1 MVFLLIVVGGIV
13 RVSDSGLGCGAGGS
27 GTQGWPLCGGRVVP
41 LIDTE
46 MIVEYSHRILAAT
59 VTVMVAAL
67 ALIAWR
73 RHRSDKVLVR
83 TSLAALGLILVQ
95 ASLGGLTVEKGLK
108 EELVAIH
115 LGVAMLQIGLIL
127 LLARLSRPAAER
139 RPPSELPGATRSI
152 RAVAVAPR

>member
-83 TSLAALGLILVQ
+83 TSLAALALILVQ
-95 ASLGGLTVEKGLK
+95 ASLGG
-108 EELVAIH
+108 
-115 LGVAMLQIGLIL
+115 
-127 LLARLSRPAAER
+127 P
-139 RPPSELPGATRSI
+139 
-152 RAVAVAPR
+152 